1 VTSATTYAQVALP
14 LAVAEPYTYAV
25 PDALADRVVA
35 GARVVVPLRQREEV
49 GIVVAVGVPAPEQAA
64 REILSV
70 PDALPAITG
79 PLLETVR
86 WLAGY
91 YGTPLGLALKAALPG
106 ALWGSSAVVVEI
118 VPGAPRGGGTAGQL
132 LEYIDRRGGEAEIG
146 ALVRHFKK
154 PVWDVVNRLVRVGT
168 VTLRVESPDTRA
180 EELTERILVLTEAG
194 MPLLERERRF
204 ARAKEQRRLYETLE
218 ELGGRASVTHL
229 THQLDFGASV
239 LKGMLDKGLVT
250 VEEEEK
256 LRDPFGGDLPV
267 APPTDLTPD
276 QRAALAQL
284 ALLPPGRPALLHG
297 VTGSGKTLVYLEAV
311 RATLAEGKGA
321 IILVPEIGLTPQT
334 VQRVR
339 GAFGDQVAVL
349 HSGLSDGERAD
360 QWRLLRRGDRRVVV
374 GARSAIFAP
383 IERVGIIVVDEEHE
397 GSYKNGEAPRYHA
410 REVAAVRARLE
421 GAKLILGSA
430 TPSPETWVRTGAS
443 RDPSPRSGQAQPQ
456 ASATLVISL
465 PERVGS
471 RPLPPVEIIDM
482 RKAARVPNTGAVP
495 WSVALD
501 DGIVKVLAR
510 GEQALLLL
518 NRRGFA
524 AFLQCEECGAVE
536 DCPNC
541 SIALTVHQT
550 PPRLTCHYCAYT
562 KPVSTAC
569 TECGHVVVQMRGIG
583 TQQLER
589 LLAERFPKARLARM
603 DLDTTSTK
611 WSHHRILGAV
621 ERGEVDIL
629 LGTQM
634 IAKGLD
640 FPNVTL
646 VGVVDADTGLHLP
659 DFRAA
664 ERTFQLLAQVA
675 GRAGRGPKGGRVLIQ
690 TRDPAHHAVQHAS
703 RHDVLGFLKEELAL
717 REAPTYPPHLALANL
732 LVTGEDEDRV
742 SGAAAK
748 LADWCHALVERTGL
762 SLAILGPAPAALA
775 RIKERWRWHVVVRGS
790 SEEIGRFVRYAAPRV
805 GKGER
810 EVRVVIDRD
819 PVSLL

>member
-1 VTSATTYAQVALP
+1 MTSATTYAQVALP

-49 GIVVAVGVPAPEQAA
+49 GIVVAVGVPAPAQAA

-70 PDALPAITG
+70 PDAVPAISG

-86 WLAGY
+86 WVAGY
-91 YGTPLGLALKAALPG
+91 YGTPLGIALKAALPA
-106 ALWGSSAVVVEI
+106 ALWGSSSVIVEVVAGTE
-118 VPGAPRGGGTAGQL
+118 RGGGTAGDVMAWL
-132 LEYIDRRGGEAEIG
+132 DRKGGEAEIG
-146 ALVRHFKK
+146 TIARHFKK
-154 PVWDVVNRLVRVGT
+154 PVWEVVNRLVRVGA
-168 VTLRVESPDTRA
+168 VTLRVEAPDTRA

-194 MPLLERERRF
+194 MPLLERDRIF

-250 VEEEEK
+250 VEVEEK
-256 LRDPFGGDLPV
+256 LRDPFGEDAGS
-267 APPTDLTPD
+267 APPTELTSD
-276 QRAALAQL
+276 QRAALDQL
-284 ALLPPGRPALLHG
+284 AHLPTGPGGATRPALLHG

-311 RATLAEGKGA
+311 RAVLAEGKGA

-334 VQRVR
+334 VRRVR

-383 IERVGIIVVDEEHE
+383 IEGVGIIVVDEEHE

-410 REVAAVRARLE
+410 RDVAAVRARLE
-421 GAKLILGSA
+421 GARLILGTA
-430 TPSPETWVRTGAS
+430 TPSAETWLRAAS
-443 RDPSPRSGQAQPQ
+443 GGVE
-456 ASATLVISL
+456 VISL
-465 PERVGS
+465 PERIGS
-471 RPLPPVEIIDM
+471 RPLPPVEVVDM

-495 WSVALD
+495 WSIALD
-501 DGIVKVLAR
+501 EGIATALAR

-524 AFLQCEECGAVE
+524 AFLQCESCGAVE
-536 DCPNC
+536 ECPNC

-550 PPRLTCHYCAYT
+550 PPRLTCHYCAFT
-562 KPVSTAC
+562 KPVPRS
-569 TECGHVVVQMRGIG
+569 CGVCEHAVVQMRGIG
-583 TQQLER
+583 TQQLEK
-589 LLAERFPKARLARM
+589 LLAERFPAARLARM

-621 ERGEVDIL
+621 ERGEIDIL

-659 DFRAA
+659 DFRAS

-675 GRAGRGPKGGRVLIQ
+675 GRAGRGPKGGRVLVQ
-690 TRDPAHHAVQHAS
+690 TRNPEAYAIRFAAG
-703 RHDVLGFLKEELAL
+703 HDVSGFLAEELKV
-717 REAPTYPPHLALANL
+717 REAPPYPPQFALANL

-742 SGAAAK
+742 SAAAAQ

-762 SLAILGPAPAALA
+762 TLSVLVSSCLGIVVLAVILGDSVA
-775 RIKERWRWHVVVRGS
+775 
-790 SEEIGRFVRYAAPRV
+790 
-805 GKGER
+805 
-810 EVRVVIDRD
+810 
-819 PVSLL
+819 